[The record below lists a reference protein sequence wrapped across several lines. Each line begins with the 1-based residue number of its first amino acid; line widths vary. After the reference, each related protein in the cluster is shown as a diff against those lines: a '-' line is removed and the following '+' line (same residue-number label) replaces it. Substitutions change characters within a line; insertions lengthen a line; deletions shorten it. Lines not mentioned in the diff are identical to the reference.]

1 MDPFCLCSILIFNF
15 IVGDAICSFLCS
27 CRLADLKDFKKVNEI
42 YAKCEF
48 YGDITLMPK
57 IEFLIC
63 GMQNMYIA
71 QGLPTLQVMFHLS
84 AKTIRVSWY
93 SWDFHYVLQKR
104 DLDRMQLTLTLQF
117 WMLYSKS
124 PPLHIYD

>member
-1 MDPFCLCSILIFNF
+1 MDPFCLCSILIFDF

-48 YGDITLMPK
+48 YGDINLMLK

-63 GMQNMYIA
+63 VMQNMHIA
-71 QGLPTLQVMFHLS
+71 QGLPALQVVFHPS
-84 AKTIRVSWY
+84 AKTIRVSL
-93 SWDFHYVLQKR
+93 VLIGLPLLLTKKR
-104 DLDRMQLTLTLQF
+104 LG
-117 WMLYSKS
+117 
-124 PPLHIYD
+124 